1 MSKFLKL
8 IKNPGQF
15 FLDALYKRKP
25 ELKHKVMNQKI
36 AQSHRIEK
44 PTAILLG
51 FSDWKTWMQDALC
64 DYNVVFMGHSPNVS
78 ETMLNLIPRFYSP
91 NVFVWSY
98 KYPER
103 AISICKEHDIS
114 LTFVEDGFLRSVGLG
129 IEKSRPL
136 SLVFDK
142 KAMHFDA
149 FKPSSLDEILNKHDF
164 VSDTASMQL
173 AQELAEVITSG
184 ATKYMRPDSRDNIS
198 EVFGLDADEHV
209 VVVLG
214 QVEDDLSIRYGSE
227 KFYSGVD
234 LVKIA
239 AIENPHSRILYRP
252 HPEAIARRKQHYS
265 DPKSVK
271 DICEIVGRRWSLNE
285 TLSVASRVYTITS
298 FSGFEAALRGID
310 VDLFGFP
317 FYGGWGFTNDRHS
330 IPLSEKRRRQ
340 LKPAEVLAGALV
352 LYPDYFHPVT
362 GQRISPE
369 TAISIAWAINIQLKS
384 SVRRKISYE
393 NLRDSDELDASQDIE
408 DIARLVVMMTEFK
421 EFLETKAPQKRH

>member
-8 IKNPGQF
+8 IKNPRQF

-25 ELKHKVMNQKI
+25 ELKHKVMSQKI
-36 AQSHRIEK
+36 AQSHRTEK

-51 FSDWKTWMQDALC
+51 FSDWKTWMQDVLC

-78 ETMLNLIPRFYSP
+78 ETMLDLIPRFYRP

-103 AISICKEHDIS
+103 VTSICKEHDIS

-129 IEKSRPL
+129 VEKSRPM

-149 FKPSSLDEILNKHDF
+149 FKPSSLDEVLNTHDF
-164 VSDTASMQL
+164 VSDTVSMQL
-173 AQELAEVITSG
+173 AQEMAEIITSG
-184 ATKYMRPDSRDNIS
+184 TTKYMRPDSGDNLS
-198 EVFGLDADEHV
+198 QVFGLDADEHV

-227 KFYSGVD
+227 RFYSGVE

-252 HPEAIARRKQHYS
+252 HPEAIARRKNHYS

-271 DICEIVGRRWSLNE
+271 DICDIVGRRWSLNE
-285 TLSVASRVYTITS
+285 TLSVASRVYTVTS
-298 FSGFEAALRGID
+298 FAGFEAALRGID
-310 VDLFGFP
+310 VDLFGLP

-330 IPLSEKRRRQ
+330 IPLGEKRKRQ

-352 LYPDYFHPVT
+352 LYADYFHPVT
-362 GQRISPE
+362 GKKISSE
-369 TAISIAWAINIQLKS
+369 SAISIARSINEQLTANI
-384 SVRRKISYE
+384 RRKKSYE
-393 NLRDSDELDASQDIE
+393 NLRNDGELDESQDTG
-408 DIARLVVMMTEFK
+408 DIARFLVMITEFK
-421 EFLETKAPQKRH
+421 EFLETKKTQNRR